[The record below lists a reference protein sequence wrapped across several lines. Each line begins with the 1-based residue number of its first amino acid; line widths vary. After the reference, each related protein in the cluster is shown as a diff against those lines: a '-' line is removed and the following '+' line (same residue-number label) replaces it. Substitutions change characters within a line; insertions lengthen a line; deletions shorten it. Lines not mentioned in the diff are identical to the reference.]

1 MAEQSPDCE
10 GPRFLYQRLVA
21 NGRLTDDAGQRRI
34 LNLFQTLFERL
45 KARSPGLIDK
55 LRKRHP
61 RVNGLYLHG
70 GVGRGKTMLMDLL
83 AESLDTADIPVW
95 RIHFHRFM
103 DHAHD
108 RLKAQGRRQ
117 EPLDAIAAEV
127 SNRARVLC
135 FDEFHVSDIGDA
147 MILGGLLKGLFTRG
161 VTLVATSNTAPG
173 DLYAGGLQRERFLPA
188 IDAIERHCRVETL
201 AGAEDYRLRE
211 LIRHPVYHHPAD
223 DRARAELAEEFHAL
237 AAGEQVSE
245 APLKVRGRTMQ
256 PLKRAGS
263 VIWFDF
269 AALCEGPRAAAD
281 YIELA
286 RRFGTV
292 IVSDIPRMGEEDNN
306 AARRFIHLVDECYD
320 RAVKLIVSAAAA
332 PTDLYTGQ
340 RLAAPFER
348 TSSRLIE
355 MQSREYLE
363 LAHRP

>member
-1 MAEQSPDCE
+1 MAKHRPGSE
-10 GPRFLYQRLVA
+10 GPLLHYQQLVA
-21 NGRLTDDAGQRRI
+21 EGRLTDDAGQRRI
-34 LNLFQTLFERL
+34 LSLFQELFERL
-45 KARSPGLIDK
+45 LASSPGLIDK

-83 AESLDTADIPVW
+83 AESLGTAEIPVW

-103 DHAHD
+103 DAVHD
-108 RLKAQGRRQ
+108 SLRDQEKRRD
-117 EPLDAIAAEV
+117 PLDAVATRVAE
-127 SNRARVLC
+127 RARVLC
-135 FDEFHVSDIGDA
+135 FDEFHVADIGDA
-147 MILGGLLKGLFTRG
+147 MILGGLLKELFARG
-161 VTLVATSNTAPG
+161 VTLVTTSNTAPS

-188 IDAIERHCRVETL
+188 IAAIERHCHVETL
-201 AGAEDYRLRE
+201 DGAEDYRLRE

-245 APLKVRGRTMQ
+245 APLTVRGHTMQ
-256 PLKRAGS
+256 PLQRAGS

-269 AALCEGPRAAAD
+269 ATLCEGPRAARD

-286 RRFGTV
+286 RRFGTL
-292 IVSDIPRMGEEDNN
+292 IVSDIPQMGEDDNN

-320 RAVKLIVSAAAA
+320 RAVKLIVSAATA
-332 PTDLYTGQ
+332 PTELYTGK

>member
-1 MAEQSPDCE
+1 MADRKPGTG
-10 GPRFLYQRLVA
+10 GPLQHYEELVA
-21 NGRLTDDAGQRRI
+21 AGRLTDDPGQRR
-34 LNLFQTLFERL
+34 LLGHFQDLFERL
-45 KARSPGLIDK
+45 QASRPGLVDRLK
-55 LRKRHP
+55 KRHP

-70 GVGRGKTMLMDLL
+70 SVGRGKTMLMDLF
-83 AESLDTADIPVW
+83 AESLGNAGIDAW

-103 DHAHD
+103 DTIHD
-108 RLKAQGRRQ
+108 RLRAQDKRRD
-117 EPLDAIAAEV
+117 PLEVVAADV
-127 SNRARVLC
+127 AARARVLC

-147 MILGGLLKGLFTRG
+147 MILGGLLKALFARG
-161 VTLVATSNTAPG
+161 VTLVATSNTAPA

-188 IDAIERHCRVETL
+188 IAAIERHCRVETL
-201 AGAEDYRLRE
+201 DGAEDYRLRE

-223 DRARAELAEEFHAL
+223 EHARTELAEEFHAL
-237 AAGEQVSE
+237 AAGEQISK
-245 APLKVRGRTMQ
+245 APLKVRGHTLQ

-269 AALCEGPRAAAD
+269 ATLCEGPRAASD

-286 RRFGTV
+286 RRFGTL
-292 IVSDIPRMGEEDNN
+292 IVSDIPQMDETDNN

-320 RAVKLIVSAAAA
+320 RAVKLIVSADTA
-332 PTDLYTGQ
+332 PTELYTGR

>member
-1 MAEQSPDCE
+1 MVEKEAGSG
-10 GPRFLYQRLVA
+10 GPLRHYEDLVA
-21 NGRLTDDAGQRRI
+21 KGRLTDDPDQRR
-34 LNLFQTLFERL
+34 LLAHFQDLFERL
-45 KARSPGLIDK
+45 QTTRPGLIDR

-61 RVNGLYLHG
+61 QVTGLYLHG
-70 GVGRGKTMLMDLL
+70 SVGRGKTMLMDLF
-83 AESLDTADIPVW
+83 AESLDAAGISVW

-103 DHAHD
+103 DTVHE
-108 RLKAQGRRQ
+108 RLRAQEKRQ
-117 EPLDAIAAEV
+117 DPLQAVAAGVAE
-127 SNRARVLC
+127 RARVLC

-147 MILGGLLKGLFTRG
+147 MILSGLLKELFTRG
-161 VTLVATSNTAPG
+161 VTLIATSNTAPA

-188 IDAIERHCRVETL
+188 IAAIERHCRVETL
-201 AGAEDYRLRE
+201 DGAEDYRLRE

-223 DRARAELAEEFHAL
+223 EQARAELAEEFHAL

-245 APLKVRGRTMQ
+245 APLRVRGHTIQ

-269 AALCEGPRAAAD
+269 ATLCEGPRAAAD

-286 RRFGTV
+286 RRFGTL
-292 IVSDIPRMGEEDNN
+292 IVSDIPQMGEPDNN

-320 RAVKLIVSAAAA
+320 RAVKLIVSAATT
-332 PTDLYTGQ
+332 PTGLYTGK